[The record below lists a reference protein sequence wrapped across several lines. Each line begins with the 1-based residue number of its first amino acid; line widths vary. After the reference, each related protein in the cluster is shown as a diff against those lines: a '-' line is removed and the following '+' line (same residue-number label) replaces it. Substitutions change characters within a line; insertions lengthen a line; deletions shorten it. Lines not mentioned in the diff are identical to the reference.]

1 MKFRIF
7 SFLGIS
13 AAVLFSLGGDLS
25 AGSDRL
31 ADNNDDLI
39 DDSDRLIEPAIER
52 NDPGTGTGT
61 LDIRADVDA
70 FDEDGGFVTEFS
82 VRVRNGLGEP
92 VTGATVTITNAG
104 FGEVTLL
111 DREGLGHYLAERDA
125 FFEGDFTLSV
135 VSGTDVAEGVV
146 LGGLGIHTITEPT
159 AHSTVKAGQDL
170 IVRWDA
176 PSQARSAEVETRD
189 YGPVL
194 LPDTG
199 AVIIP
204 GVSNPADVKR
214 RIRVFRF
221 NEVDIAGALFGS
233 RMRVEVRQSVDPLI
247 VE

>member
-1 MKFRIF
+1 MRFKMFAVV
-7 SFLGIS
+7 GMG
-13 AAVLFSLGGDLS
+13 AAVFLASCGDSLTD
-25 AGSDRL
+25 
-31 ADNNDDLI
+31 
-39 DDSDRLIEPAIER
+39 PAIER

-70 FDEDGGFVTEFS
+70 YDQAGGFVTEFS
-82 VRVRNGLGEP
+82 VRVRDGMGEL

-104 FGEVTLL
+104 FGVVTLL
-111 DREGLGHYLAERDA
+111 DAGASGDYVAESNT
-125 FFEGDFTLSV
+125 FHEGDFELSV
-135 VSGTDVAEGVV
+135 VSGTDVVGGVV
-146 LGGLGIHTITEPT
+146 LGGPGIHTITEPT
-159 AHSTVKAGQDL
+159 VDSTVSADQDL
-170 IVRWDA
+170 TVRWDV
-176 PSQARSAEVETRD
+176 PSQARSAEIETRD

-204 GVSNPADVKR
+204 GASNPARVDQ

-221 NEVDIAGALFGS
+221 NEVDIAGGLFGS